1 MKKRIL
7 WISISVVLVIIAAI
21 AIPLSIYF
29 SGSGDDP
36 VNHPSQLSAGV
47 TDEDG
52 VFTSWEDLITQE
64 AIQIDEKKPMVL
76 GRCDQNLSG
85 ELVVPDGITTIGM
98 DAFITCQKLTRIV
111 LPDSVEVLGLDS
123 FYNCI
128 NLEEVV
134 ISNTSSLK
142 EIGYGAFTYCHKLKT
157 LNIPATVTKIEESA
171 FIGCTALDNI
181 TLPSSIDVI
190 PSHLFKD
197 CESLKEFHHGSLKII
212 EPYAFYNCRSLAS
225 FDFTG
230 IERIGDTA
238 FFGCDSITHI
248 SLPNTLKVLEHQ
260 AFLQCLYLD
269 TVEFEE
275 GTQFDRL
282 GVAVF
287 EECVKLKT
295 INLPMN
301 LNYIPDYFFSGCEE
315 LETFTIEQHIVSIGK
330 FAFFNCIKLHITFA
344 SKGAWVYS
352 MDPNFATYER
362 IYFYDRVDGTMPIE
376 ENIAKLI
383 DGLEGNYFKI
393 IDEIENI

>member
-36 VNHPSQLSAGV
+36 VDHPSQLSAGV
-47 TDEDG
+47 TNEEG

-76 GRCDQNLSG
+76 GKCDQNLSG

-181 TLPSSIDVI
+181 TLPASMDVI

-197 CESLKEFHHGSLKII
+197 CESLKEFHHGTLKTI
-212 EPYAFYNCRSLAS
+212 EKYAFYNCRSLTS

-230 IERIGDTA
+230 
-238 FFGCDSITHI
+238 
-248 SLPNTLKVLEHQ
+248 
-260 AFLQCLYLD
+260 
-269 TVEFEE
+269 VE
-275 GTQFDRL
+275 
-282 GVAVF
+282 
-287 EECVKLKT
+287 
-295 INLPMN
+295 
-301 LNYIPDYFFSGCEE
+301 
-315 LETFTIEQHIVSIGK
+315 SIG
-330 FAFFNCIKLHITFA
+330 
-344 SKGAWVYS
+344 
-352 MDPNFATYER
+352 
-362 IYFYDRVDGTMPIE
+362 
-376 ENIAKLI
+376 
-383 DGLEGNYFKI
+383 
-393 IDEIENI
+393 